1 MFIAG
6 AETAEGTTSSI
17 FLAIS
22 CVGVGDEVT
31 LRGPSTPFEVGLTTG
46 VGVGLTLLGSLIIF
60 SGVR

>member
-17 FLAIS
+17 FLVVS
-22 CVGVGDEVT
+22 CVGVGVGDEVT

-46 VGVGLTLLGSLIIF
+46 VGLTLLGSFIIF